1 MRMRR
6 LGVVVA
12 FDRVGHRLAH
22 GMAGLNATQETALV
36 IWRFRADKRDQFRVY
51 CICQY
56 NILKYKDNTKNFF
69 WRALFLYFT

>member
-22 GMAGLNATQETALV
+22 GMAGLNATQETASV
-36 IWRFRADKRDQFRVY
+36 IWRFRADKRDQFRVHWNDTVFNY
-51 CICQY
+51 
-56 NILKYKDNTKNFF
+56 
-69 WRALFLYFT
+69 YFARIR